1 LSRYKIALEPL
12 RGFRDILEPSSR
24 KLKRLAEIFSQIAEA
39 HGYTLVIPP
48 TLERFELFAVKSGEE
63 IKQSMF
69 VFKDKAGRQVALRP
83 EITASAT
90 RIYLKHLQGH
100 PKPIRIYYI
109 ANCFRYEEPQHAR
122 YREFWQAGLELI
134 GVQGV
139 VGDIEVIKIML
150 DFYEKI
156 GMTKKIKIKLG
167 NIALYRRLFNYYNI
181 NEQFQDHL
189 LHLMDK
195 GLHDKVLDELTER
208 GYGQLTT
215 KLKELWEI
223 GFEKALEYFKDD
235 NLIYPALEELKLIY
249 NVIAEYNPQLS
260 IEIRLDFARGLAY
273 YTGPIFEVT
282 VPGFPVSI
290 AGGGRYDKLIEVY
303 GGPPTPGTGFAIG
316 LDRTLIAAEELGIE
330 LNLEERQPS
339 KAAIVILAENS
350 KAVLMALQA
359 QRQLISAGC
368 IATIYQTTKLSKFIP
383 RLLDQ
388 NYRYLITIGNREVEN
403 NTISLKDLIKRKQVE
418 ANIEQLLD
426 LIDCSPLITR

>member
-1 LSRYKIALEPL
+1 MSRYKIALEPL

>member
-1 LSRYKIALEPL
+1 
-12 RGFRDILEPSSR
+12 
-24 KLKRLAEIFSQIAEA
+24 
-39 HGYTLVIPP
+39 
-48 TLERFELFAVKSGEE
+48 
-63 IKQSMF
+63 MF

-249 NVIAEYNPQLS
+249 NVIAKYNPQLS

-350 KAVLMALQA
+350 KAVLMALQV

>member
-1 LSRYKIALEPL
+1 M
-12 RGFRDILEPSSR
+12 LEPSSR

-350 KAVLMALQA
+350 KAVLMALQV

>member
-1 LSRYKIALEPL
+1 MSRYKIALEPL

-249 NVIAEYNPQLS
+249 NVIAKYNPQLS

-350 KAVLMALQA
+350 KAVLMALQV

-388 NYRYLITIGNREVEN
+388 NYRYLITIGSREVEN
-403 NTISLKDLIKRKQVE
+403 NTINFKDLAKR
-418 ANIEQLLD
+418 EQLEISIDKLSS
-426 LIDCSPLITR
+426 LIDCSPPIAE

>member
-1 LSRYKIALEPL
+1 L